1 MTFPLHSPAWAVL
14 ALLIVGHAAVD
25 VGAGALPALAQYL
38 RTELRLTYTVTGVL
52 VTAASLCGALIQVA
66 AGWVAD
72 RHRSLWMVPA
82 GVALTA
88 TGLALAGFAT
98 GPLTAALS
106 LGVLALGPALF
117 HPEAVRTAYQ
127 AAGARRATVMGYFTV
142 GGSVG
147 WALGP
152 TVVAVLAGTFG
163 LRGLALWLAVGLP
176 IAALLAASQR
186 RAGVL
191 QPRELARGHGHDLWA
206 AYALLLAI
214 ALLRGGVHVGVTVFY
229 PGFLIDHLGQ
239 SREAASAALSVLLAG
254 GVVAGP
260 LLGRL
265 ADRWSRRGVL
275 GVTMAVLGGVVL
287 LLPFLRPPWT
297 YPAVLVL
304 GACSQGVLPITL
316 VLSQEF
322 LPGHTALGGGMQVAA
337 SSVAALLATPFGLVA
352 DTLGVPAVLR
362 MAAGMA
368 AVGAVLSAW
377 LPTARARRAGPAL
390 VGGE

>member
-1 MTFPLHSPAWAVL
+1 MRAPAWSLL
-14 ALLIVGHAAVD
+14 ALLIVAHAAVD

-38 RTELRLTYTVTGVL
+38 RTELRLTYTTTGL
-52 VTAASLCGALIQVA
+52 LITAASLCGAAVQVG
-66 AGWVAD
+66 AGFLAD
-72 RHRSLWMVPA
+72 RRRSLWMVPA

-88 TGLALAGFAT
+88 AGLALAGFAWD
-98 GPLTAALS
+98 PWTAVAA

-127 AAGARRATVMGYFTV
+127 VAATHRAMVMGYFTL

-152 TVVAVLAGTFG
+152 AVVALLAGTFG

-176 IAALLAASQR
+176 IAALLGFSQR
-186 RAGVL
+186 RHGVL
-191 QPRELARGHGHDLWA
+191 QRGELARREGEDLWA
-206 AYALLLAI
+206 AYAILMAI

-229 PGFLIDHLGQ
+229 PGFLIDRLAQ
-239 SREAASAALSVLLAG
+239 SREAASASLSLLLAG
-254 GVVAGP
+254 GVVAAP
-260 LLGRL
+260 MLGRL
-265 ADRWSRRGVL
+265 ADRWGRRGVL
-275 GVTMAVLGGVVL
+275 GGTMAVLAGVVA

-297 YPAVLVL
+297 YPAVFVL
-304 GACSQGVLPITL
+304 GACSQGVLPIAL

-352 DTLGVPAVLR
+352 DTFGVPTVLGLAAAMAV
-362 MAAGMA
+362 
-368 AVGAVLSAW
+368 VGALLAAW
-377 LPTARARRAGPAL
+377 LPAGRVRVAGAAL
-390 VGGE
+390 SPGVGGR

>member
-1 MTFPLHSPAWAVL
+1 MHPTAQAVL
-14 ALLIVGHAAVD
+14 VLLILGHAAVD

-38 RTELRLTYTVTGVL
+38 RTELHLTYTVTGAM
-52 VTAASLCGALIQVA
+52 VTSASLCGALIQVA
-66 AGWVAD
+66 AGWMAD
-72 RHRSLWMVPA
+72 RRRSLWMVPA

-88 TGLALAGFAT
+88 AGLALAGFAS
-98 GPLTAALS
+98 GPWLAAAA

-127 AAGARRATVMGYFTV
+127 AAGERHATVMGYFTV

-152 TVVAVLAGTFG
+152 TVVAVLAGAFG
-163 LRGLALWLAVGLP
+163 LRGLSLWLVVGLP
-176 IAALLAASQR
+176 IAALLALSQR
-186 RAGVL
+186 REGVL
-191 QPRELARGHGHDLWA
+191 QRRELAAASGQDLWA
-206 AYALLLAI
+206 AYAVLLGI

-254 GVVAGP
+254 GVVAAP

-265 ADRWSRRGVL
+265 ADRWSRKGVL
-275 GVTMAVLGGVVL
+275 GATMAVLGAIVL
-287 LLPFLRPPWT
+287 LLPSLRPPWT
-297 YPAVLVL
+297 YPAVLIL

-352 DTLGVPAVLR
+352 DAFGVPAVLR
-362 MAAGMA
+362 VAAGMA
-368 AVGAVLSAW
+368 VVGALLAAW
-377 LPTARARRAGPAL
+377 LPAAGACRAGPVL
-390 VGGE
+390 VGGR

>member
-1 MTFPLHSPAWAVL
+1 VRPSPVAVL
-14 ALLIVGHAAVD
+14 VLLIVGHAAVD

-38 RTELRLTYTVTGVL
+38 RTELQLSYTLTGLMVTS
-52 VTAASLCGALIQVA
+52 ASLCGALIQVT
-66 AGWVAD
+66 AGWAAD
-72 RHRSLWMVPA
+72 RRPSLWMVPA

-98 GPLTAALS
+98 TALLAAFS
-106 LGVLALGPALF
+106 LAVLALGPALF

-127 AAGARRATVMGYFTV
+127 VAGERRATRMGYFTV

-152 TVVAVLAGTFG
+152 TVVAVLAGAFG
-163 LRGLALWLAVGLP
+163 LRGLALWLLVGLP
-176 IAALLAASQR
+176 IAALLALSQR
-186 RAGVL
+186 GEGVL
-191 QPRELARGHGHDLWA
+191 QRPQHHVRQGQDLWA
-206 AYALLLAI
+206 AYAVLLAI

-229 PGFLIDHLGQ
+229 PGFLIDRLGQ
-239 SREAASAALSVLLAG
+239 SRETAAAALSLLLAG
-254 GVVAGP
+254 GVVASP
-260 LLGRL
+260 VLGRL
-265 ADRWSRRGVL
+265 ADRWSRKGVL
-275 GVTMAVLGGVVL
+275 GATMAVLGGIVL

-352 DTLGVPAVLR
+352 DAWGVPAVLR
-362 MAAGMA
+362 VAATLALAGA
-368 AVGAVLSAW
+368 ALALW
-377 LPTARARRAGPAL
+377 LPSGARTVGPAL
-390 VGGE
+390 AGGK

>member
-1 MTFPLHSPAWAVL
+1 VHAPAWSLL
-14 ALLIVGHAAVD
+14 ALLILAHAAVD

-38 RTELRLTYTVTGVL
+38 RTELDLTYTVTGLL
-52 VTAASLCGALIQVA
+52 VTSASLCGAAVQVL
-66 AGWVAD
+66 AGFVAD
-72 RHRSLWMVPA
+72 RRRSLWMVPA

-88 TGLALAGFAT
+88 AGLALAGFAAS
-98 GPLTAALS
+98 PWAAAGA

-127 AAGARRATVMGYFTV
+127 AAGSQRATVMGYFTL

-152 TVVAVLAGTFG
+152 TVVALLARAFG
-163 LRGLALWLAVGLP
+163 LPGLALWLAVGLP
-176 IAALLAASQR
+176 IAALLAFSQR
-186 RAGVL
+186 REGVL
-191 QPRELARGHGHDLWA
+191 QRGELTRGEGEDLWA
-206 AYALLLAI
+206 AYAVLMAI

-229 PGFLIDHLGQ
+229 PGFLIDRLGQ
-239 SREAASAALSVLLAG
+239 SREAAAAALSLLLAG
-254 GVVAGP
+254 GVVAAP
-260 LLGRL
+260 ALGRL
-265 ADRWSRRGVL
+265 ADRWGRRGVL
-275 GVTMAVLGGVVL
+275 GGTMAVLAVVVL

-304 GACSQGVLPITL
+304 GACSQGVLPIAL

-352 DTLGVPAVLR
+352 DAFGVPAVLR
-362 MAAGMA
+362 LAAAMA
-368 AVGAVLSAW
+368 AVGALLAAW
-377 LPTARARRAGPAL
+377 LPAARTRGVGAAL
-390 VGGE
+390 ATGGR

>member
-1 MTFPLHSPAWAVL
+1 VHAPAWSLL
-14 ALLIVGHAAVD
+14 ALLILAHAAVD

-38 RTELRLTYTVTGVL
+38 RTELDLTYTVTGLL
-52 VTAASLCGALIQVA
+52 VTSASLCGAAVQVL
-66 AGWVAD
+66 AGFVAD
-72 RHRSLWMVPA
+72 RRRSLWMVPA

-88 TGLALAGFAT
+88 AGLALAGFAAS
-98 GPLTAALS
+98 PWAAAGA

-127 AAGARRATVMGYFTV
+127 AAGSQRATVMGYFTL

-152 TVVAVLAGTFG
+152 TVVALLARAFG
-163 LRGLALWLAVGLP
+163 LPGLALWLAVGLP
-176 IAALLAASQR
+176 IAALLAFSQR
-186 RAGVL
+186 REGVL
-191 QPRELARGHGHDLWA
+191 QRGELTRGEGEDLWA
-206 AYALLLAI
+206 AYAVLMAI

-229 PGFLIDHLGQ
+229 PGFLIDRLGQ
-239 SREAASAALSVLLAG
+239 SREAAAAALSLLLAG
-254 GVVAGP
+254 GVVAAP
-260 LLGRL
+260 ALGRL
-265 ADRWSRRGVL
+265 ADRWGRRGVL
-275 GVTMAVLGGVVL
+275 GGTMAVLAVVVL

-304 GACSQGVLPITL
+304 GACSQGVLPIAL

-352 DTLGVPAVLR
+352 DAFGVPAVLR
-362 MAAGMA
+362 LAAAMA
-368 AVGAVLSAW
+368 AVGALLAAW
-377 LPTARARRAGPAL
+377 LPAARTRGVGAAL
-390 VGGE
+390 ATGSR

>member
-1 MTFPLHSPAWAVL
+1 VHAPAWSLL
-14 ALLIVGHAAVD
+14 ALLILAHAAVD

-38 RTELRLTYTVTGVL
+38 RTELRLTYTVTGLL
-52 VTAASLCGALIQVA
+52 VTSASLCGAAVQVV
-66 AGWVAD
+66 AGIVAD
-72 RHRSLWMVPA
+72 RRRSLWMVPA

-88 TGLALAGFAT
+88 AGLALAGFAWS
-98 GPLTAALS
+98 PWAAAGA

-127 AAGARRATVMGYFTV
+127 AAGSQRATVMGYFTL

-152 TVVAVLAGTFG
+152 TVVALLAGAFG
-163 LRGLALWLAVGLP
+163 LPGLALWLAVGLP
-176 IAALLAASQR
+176 IAALLAFSQR
-186 RAGVL
+186 REGVL
-191 QPRELARGHGHDLWA
+191 QRGEFARGEGEDLWA
-206 AYALLLAI
+206 AYAVLMAI

-229 PGFLIDHLGQ
+229 PGFLIDRLGQ
-239 SREAASAALSVLLAG
+239 SREAAAAALSLLLAG
-254 GVVAGP
+254 GVVAAP

-265 ADRWSRRGVL
+265 ADRWGRRGVL
-275 GVTMAVLGGVVL
+275 GGTMAVLAAVVL

-304 GACSQGVLPITL
+304 GACSQGVLPIAL

-352 DTLGVPAVLR
+352 DAFGVPTVLR
-362 MAAGMA
+362 LAAAMAAL
-368 AVGAVLSAW
+368 GALLAAW
-377 LPTARARRAGPAL
+377 LPAARTRGVGAAL
-390 VGGE
+390 APGGR

>member
-1 MTFPLHSPAWAVL
+1 MHPSARAVL
-14 ALLIVGHAAVD
+14 ALLILGHAAVD

-38 RTELRLTYTVTGVL
+38 RTELQLTYTVTGVM
-52 VTAASLCGALIQVA
+52 VTSASLCGALVQVA

-72 RHRSLWMVPA
+72 RRRSLWMVPA

-88 TGLALAGFAT
+88 AGLALTGLAT
-98 GPLTAALS
+98 GPAWAAAA
-106 LGVLALGPALF
+106 LGVLALGPAVF

-127 AAGARRATVMGYFTV
+127 AAGSRRATVMGYFTV

-152 TVVAVLAGTFG
+152 TVVAALAGAFG
-163 LRGLALWLAVGLP
+163 LRGLTLWLAVGLP
-176 IAALLAASQR
+176 IAALLALSQR
-186 RAGVL
+186 REGVL
-191 QPRELARGHGHDLWA
+191 DRREPQADSGADLWV
-206 AYALLLAI
+206 AYAVLLGI

-239 SREAASAALSVLLAG
+239 SREAAATALSVLLAG
-254 GVVAGP
+254 GVVAAP

-275 GVTMAVLGGVVL
+275 GATMAVLGGIVL

-316 VLSQEF
+316 VLSQEL

-352 DTLGVPAVLR
+352 DAYGVPAVLR
-362 MAAGMA
+362 VAAAMA
-368 AVGAVLSAW
+368 AVGALLVAW
-377 LPTARARRAGPAL
+377 LPAPSTRRAGPAL
-390 VGGE
+390 VGGK

>member
-1 MTFPLHSPAWAVL
+1 M
-14 ALLIVGHAAVD
+14 LLILGHAAVD

-38 RTELRLTYTVTGVL
+38 RTELQLTYTVTGVM
-52 VTAASLCGALIQVA
+52 VTSASLCGALIQVA
-66 AGWVAD
+66 AGWMAD
-72 RHRSLWMVPA
+72 RRRSLWMVPA

-88 TGLALAGFAT
+88 AGLALAGLAT
-98 GPLTAALS
+98 RPVWAAAA
-106 LGVLALGPALF
+106 LGVLALGPAVF

-152 TVVAVLAGTFG
+152 TVVAVLAGAFG
-163 LRGLALWLAVGLP
+163 LRGLALWLTVGLP
-176 IAALLAASQR
+176 IAALLALSQR
-186 RAGVL
+186 REGVL
-191 QPRELARGHGHDLWA
+191 QRRQLTAASGADLWA
-206 AYALLLAI
+206 AYAVLLGI

-229 PGFLIDHLGQ
+229 PGYLIDHLGQ
-239 SREAASAALSVLLAG
+239 SREAAAAALSVLLAG
-254 GVVAGP
+254 GVVAAP

-275 GVTMAVLGGVVL
+275 GSTMAVLGGIVL

-352 DTLGVPAVLR
+352 DAFGVPAVLR
-362 MAAGMA
+362 VAAGMA
-368 AVGAVLSAW
+368 AVGALLAAW
-377 LPTARARRAGPAL
+377 LPAPSARRAGPAL
-390 VGGE
+390 VGGK

>member
-1 MTFPLHSPAWAVL
+1 
-14 ALLIVGHAAVD
+14 
-25 VGAGALPALAQYL
+25 
-38 RTELRLTYTVTGVL
+38 
-52 VTAASLCGALIQVA
+52 
-66 AGWVAD
+66 
-72 RHRSLWMVPA
+72 
-82 GVALTA
+82 
-88 TGLALAGFAT
+88 
-98 GPLTAALS
+98 
-106 LGVLALGPALF
+106 
-117 HPEAVRTAYQ
+117 
-127 AAGARRATVMGYFTV
+127 
-142 GGSVG
+142 
-147 WALGP
+147 
-152 TVVAVLAGTFG
+152 
-163 LRGLALWLAVGLP
+163 VGLP

-186 RAGVL
+186 REGVL

-287 LLPFLRPPWT
+287 LLPVLRPPWT

-352 DTLGVPAVLR
+352 DTFGVPAVLR
-362 MAAGMA
+362 VAAGMA
-368 AVGAVLSAW
+368 VVGAALAAW
-377 LPTARARRAGPAL
+377 LPAARARRTGPIL

>member
-1 MTFPLHSPAWAVL
+1 MHAPAWSLL
-14 ALLIVGHAAVD
+14 ALLILAHAAVD

-38 RTELRLTYTVTGVL
+38 RTELDLTYTVTGLL
-52 VTAASLCGALIQVA
+52 VTSASLCGAAVQVL
-66 AGWVAD
+66 AGFVAD
-72 RHRSLWMVPA
+72 RRRSLWMVPA

-88 TGLALAGFAT
+88 AGLALAGFAAS
-98 GPLTAALS
+98 PWAAAGA

-127 AAGARRATVMGYFTV
+127 AAGSQRATVMGYFTL

-152 TVVAVLAGTFG
+152 TVVALLARAFG
-163 LRGLALWLAVGLP
+163 LPGLALWLAVGLP
-176 IAALLAASQR
+176 IAALLAFSQR
-186 RAGVL
+186 REGVL
-191 QPRELARGHGHDLWA
+191 QRGELTRGEGEDLWA
-206 AYALLLAI
+206 AYAVLMAI

-229 PGFLIDHLGQ
+229 PGFLIDRLGQ
-239 SREAASAALSVLLAG
+239 SREAAAAALSLLLAG
-254 GVVAGP
+254 GVVAAP
-260 LLGRL
+260 ALGRL
-265 ADRWSRRGVL
+265 ADRWGRRGVL
-275 GVTMAVLGGVVL
+275 GGTMAVLAVVVL

-304 GACSQGVLPITL
+304 GACSQGVLPIAL

-352 DTLGVPAVLR
+352 DAFGVPAVLR
-362 MAAGMA
+362 LAAAMA
-368 AVGAVLSAW
+368 AVGALLAAW
-377 LPTARARRAGPAL
+377 LPAARTRGVGAAL
-390 VGGE
+390 ATGSR

>member
-1 MTFPLHSPAWAVL
+1 MHAPAWSLL
-14 ALLIVGHAAVD
+14 ALLILAHAAVD

-38 RTELRLTYTVTGVL
+38 RTELDLTYTVTGLL
-52 VTAASLCGALIQVA
+52 VTSASLCGAAVQVL
-66 AGWVAD
+66 AGFVAD
-72 RHRSLWMVPA
+72 RRRSLWMVPA

-88 TGLALAGFAT
+88 AGLALAGFAAS
-98 GPLTAALS
+98 PWAAAGA

-127 AAGARRATVMGYFTV
+127 AAGSQRATVMGYFTL

-152 TVVAVLAGTFG
+152 TVVALLARAFG
-163 LRGLALWLAVGLP
+163 LPGLALWLAVGLP
-176 IAALLAASQR
+176 IAALLAFSQR
-186 RAGVL
+186 REGVL
-191 QPRELARGHGHDLWA
+191 QRGELTRGEGEDLWA
-206 AYALLLAI
+206 AYAVLMAI

-229 PGFLIDHLGQ
+229 PGFLIDRLGQ
-239 SREAASAALSVLLAG
+239 SREAAAAALSLLLAG
-254 GVVAGP
+254 GVVAAP
-260 LLGRL
+260 ALGRL
-265 ADRWSRRGVL
+265 ADRWGRRGVL
-275 GVTMAVLGGVVL
+275 GGTMAVLAVVVL

-304 GACSQGVLPITL
+304 GACSQGVLPIAL

-352 DTLGVPAVLR
+352 DAFGVPAVLR
-362 MAAGMA
+362 LAAAMA
-368 AVGAVLSAW
+368 AVGALLAAW
-377 LPTARARRAGPAL
+377 LPAARTRGVGAAL
-390 VGGE
+390 ATGGR